1 MADKKITVE
10 IDIET
15 EASAAKLRDLRK
27 QLKQTAVGSA
37 DFKQLS
43 AQIRDVEDALEGAKL
58 GAEDLAGSLEAAPG
72 PIGEI
77 FKGLKKVEIATK
89 SWGAALKATG
99 IGLLVSLVGAFAAA
113 LSKSDETMKKFEP
126 ILIMFEQTLNGLLGA
141 LQPLIDG
148 FIELALNVMPYVTQ
162 AFKVVYSSVTAVFQ
176 SLGKLGG
183 AVVKLFK
190 GDFKGAWEDAK
201 ASVTSFSTNYDSSVQ
216 RFEAGTKKITK
227 TQKENLDQQKKD
239 RDDAAE
245 KAKQQRE
252 AELKELM
259 DGQKEAMLELLSER
273 EKEEYNVNEH
283 YSKLIF
289 LATKYGEDTTQL
301 KKAQADRL
309 AEIDKK
315 YTDKEAEK
323 LKERLDKEKEFWKKA
338 EEEATKKRDKAYE
351 NGLKA
356 LDREVAFIAMRNE
369 TLLQGTR
376 AYFAGRL
383 DLINKQEQRELADKE
398 LTESE
403 KLAIEKKYQKLRD
416 DVKKDEQRSNAM
428 AVAAT
433 LDALSSLGNAI
444 ASSYDEEA
452 KTSKSAFEKR
462 KKLQKATAIMS
473 AASGII
479 QILSQPSTLPSPF
492 DFITKGIN
500 AAALGISTAIQIK
513 NIDKTQF
520 EGGGSSSINNNVLPA
535 PKLPSLPSISIPQ
548 IQTGGG
554 MNPTQ
559 QIGETIAGAQ
569 KPIKAYVVSG
579 DISSQIALDRR
590 TNRAATFAGG

>member
-148 FIELALNVMPYVTQ
+148 FIDLATRAMPIVSN
-162 AFKVVYSSVTAVFQ
+162 AFKVVYSGITAVFQ

-183 AVVKLFK
+183 AVVKLIK

-201 ASVTSFSTNYDSSVQ
+201 SSVTSFSDNYTAATQ
-216 RFEAGTKKITK
+216 RFDVDSKKITK
-227 TQKENLDQQKKD
+227 TQKENLKEQKKD
-239 RDDAAE
+239 LKDNTDE
-245 KAKQQRE
+245 NAKIRE
-252 AELKELM
+252 AEQKELVE
-259 DGQKEAMLELLSER
+259 GQKEAMLELLAER
-273 EKEEYNVNEH
+273 EKEEFEVNEH

-289 LATKYGEDTTQL
+289 LATKYGDDTTQL
-301 KKAQADRL
+301 KKAQADKL

-338 EEEATKKRDKAYE
+338 EEEATKKREKAYE
-351 NGLKA
+351 NGLKS

-376 AYFAGRL
+376 AYFEGRL

-398 LTESE
+398 LTEAQ
-403 KLAIEKKYQKLRD
+403 KLIIEKKYQKLRD

-444 ASSYDEEA
+444 ASGYDAEA
-452 KTSKSAFEKR
+452 KTSKAAFEKR
-462 KKLQKATAIMS
+462 KKIQKATAVMS

-479 QILSQPSTLPSPF
+479 QILAQPSTLPSPF

-500 AAALGISTAIQIK
+500 AAALAVSTAIQIK
-513 NIDKTQF
+513 NIDKVQF
-520 EGGGSSSINNNVLPA
+520 EGGGSTASSMTTPA
-535 PKLPSLPSISIPQ
+535 PTFAGVQSMATPQ

-554 MNPTQ
+554 MNPAQ
-559 QIGETIAGAQ
+559 QIGETISNSQ
-569 KPIKAYVVSG
+569 RPIRAYVVSQE
-579 DISSQIALDRR
+579 ISSQQALDRR
-590 TNRAATFAGG
+590 TNVAATFG